1 MVVFDRAC
9 GLARPH
15 LLCDQIAARLVYLPV
30 CSLTGGHAA
39 SLSAAR
45 PTPALVI
52 CVVSEHAVG
61 HSWFA

>member
-30 CSLTGGHAA
+30 C
-39 SLSAAR
+39 
-45 PTPALVI
+45 
-52 CVVSEHAVG
+52 
-61 HSWFA
+61 